1 MQRGAGISA
10 TLEWKPDDDGAV
22 EMQRL
27 SGLDAGWPRPEWTGI
42 GFRIKELSAERKRCN
57 APVVPSSKPLISLKN
72 PLKIPLIC
80 LAWR

>member
-27 SGLDAGWPRPEWTGI
+27 SALDAGWPRPEWTGI

-57 APVVPSSKPLISLKN
+57 APTLPSSNPLISLEN
-72 PLKIPLIC
+72 WPKILRIG
-80 LAWR
+80 LARR